1 MRRALLFTLVAFL
14 GLVAPAQA
22 APPTLGP
29 VSAHNIQ
36 GTSVLLK
43 GTVDPEGLA
52 TAYFFEYAK
61 AASFAGAI
69 KTPSAS
75 AGSGTDPHPAR
86 VAVSGL
92 SPSTTYFFRLVA
104 ANSSGTSTGSTV
116 SFTTSKG
123 FGFLPGTEGFSATV
137 WADGA
142 QAATQAAS
150 HPYQLDFAIG
160 LNEGGEFDGQSGL
173 PFPDGDLRELRL
185 ELPMG
190 LLLNPAVLEQ
200 CSAAAFNAPR
210 ISPLGDTRSGESCPG
225 ASQVGTVDVSSSL
238 GNGEPRRF
246 GLFSLD
252 PPPGVAAQLGF
263 APYGQQAVLDLRLRE
278 GQDGSYRVTLE
289 ADNFPQTFDVSALR
303 LSLWGTPWGA
313 SHDGERGNCL
323 NEAEPAFPWA
333 KCTVGEPL
341 VHPPRSFLTMP
352 AACSSQLAFTA
363 SASSWQQPALLTRT
377 ALNRTSA
384 GTAAPVSGCG
394 SVEFAPKPIA
404 FLTTEKASSGS
415 GYNFRL
421 TNDLTNLTEPVFRAP
436 ASARSVTVKLPEGTT
451 INPSMGAGLE
461 VCDPGSYAAESAF
474 NPQGSACP
482 NGAKI
487 GEFRVRS
494 PIVPDWLEGAVYLAK
509 PDNPTTGTPG
519 AENPFDALVAIY
531 LVAKLPG
538 RGVLVKLAGKIVPD
552 PATGSLTATFEGL
565 PQLPY
570 TDLNIDFR
578 AGQRAVLVSPPA
590 CGPAITS
597 VQMAPWSG
605 GANANA
611 TTASQITSG
620 IDAGPCPTPGAPPF
634 SPDAITGGI
643 NSNVNSYTPYF
654 VRLTRRDTEQEITSY
669 SLELPKGVTGK
680 LAGIPFCPD
689 AAIAAARLKQGQ
701 DEIADPSCPAASQ
714 VGRTLTGFG
723 VGSSLTY
730 TPGRIYLAGPYQGK
744 PLSLVTI
751 NAATVGPFD
760 LGTIVIRSAFAVD
773 ERTAQ
778 LEIDASAS
786 DPIPHIID
794 GIPVHLREVRVF
806 MDRPEFTHNPSSCE
820 AAKLISTLTGSG
832 ARFDDVSDDSSAT
845 VSRHFQLLNCLT
857 LDFRPKL
864 GMRLRGGSRR
874 GAHPSL
880 RATFA
885 ARGPQDSNLKRIE
898 VNMPR
903 QLFLAQNHIR
913 TVCTRVQFAANRCPG
928 GSVYGKAVAYTPLL
942 DEPLRGSV
950 YLRSSSNKLPDLV
963 TSLHSGAIRIV
974 LEGRIGP
981 SKAGGIQ
988 AFFDNLPDAP
998 IDRFVMTLAGGKRG
1012 LLVNSANICEAPPV
1026 ATISAL
1032 AQNNIGAKFSSKLRG
1047 QCGGKGKKKG
1057 KGKRRASRGAFASVR
1072 RDER

>member
-1 MRRALLFTLVAFL
+1 MRYAGAPIAALALLLLASPT
-14 GLVAPAQA
+14 QA
-22 APPTLGP
+22 APPTLGA

-36 GTSVLLK
+36 GTSALLK
-43 GTVDPEGLA
+43 GSVDPEGLP
-52 TAYFFEYAK
+52 TTYHFEYAK
-61 AASFAGAI
+61 VASFAGAL

-75 AGSGTDPHPAR
+75 AGSGSDPHPAR
-86 VAVSGL
+86 AAIASL
-92 SPSTTYFFRLVA
+92 TPNTTYFFRLIA
-104 ANSSGTSTGSTV
+104 SNSSGTATGTSS
-116 SFTTSKG
+116 SFGTSKG
-123 FGFLPGTEGFSATV
+123 FGFLPGVEGFAASV

-142 QAATQAAS
+142 ATTTQAAS
-150 HPYQLDFAIG
+150 HPYQLDFTIG
-160 LNEGGEFDGQSGL
+160 LNKGGSFEGQPGVA
-173 PFPDGDLRELRL
+173 FPDGDLRELRL
-185 ELPMG
+185 ELPPG

-200 CSAAAFNAPR
+200 CSAVAFNILR
-210 ISPLGDTRSGESCPG
+210 VSPFFESRSGESCPDK
-225 ASQVGTVDVSSSL
+225 SQVGTVDVSSSL
-238 GNGEPRRF
+238 GGGEPRRF
-246 GLFSLD
+246 GLFNLI

-263 APYGQQAVLDLRLRE
+263 APYGRHAVLDLRLRE
-278 GQDGSYRVTLE
+278 APDGSYRVTLE
-289 ADNFPQTFDVSALR
+289 ADNFPQSLDASALL
-303 LSLWGTPWGA
+303 LSLWGVPWGA

-323 NEAEPAFPWA
+323 NEDEPGFPWA
-333 KCTVGEPL
+333 KCSVGEPL
-341 VHPPRSFLTMP
+341 VHPPRSYLTMP
-352 AACSSQLAFTA
+352 VACSPDLAFTA
-363 SASSWQQPALLTRT
+363 TATSWQQPAQVTRT
-377 ALNRTSA
+377 ALNRNSV
-384 GTAAPVSGCG
+384 GQPAPVSSCAT
-394 SVEFAPKPIA
+394 VTFAPKPLA
-404 FLTTEKASSGS
+404 FLTTTKASSGS

-421 TNDLTNLTEPVFRAP
+421 TNDLENLTQPIFRAP
-436 ASARSVTVKLPEGTT
+436 ASARSISVALPPGTT
-451 INPSMGAGLE
+451 VNPSVGAGLG
-461 VCDPGSYAAESAF
+461 VCEPAQYAAESAF

-482 NGAKI
+482 NAAKI
-487 GEFRVRS
+487 GEFRVVTPVLGS
-494 PIVPDWLEGAVYLAK
+494 GEALQGAVYLAK
-509 PDNPTTGTPG
+509 PDDPTTGSPG
-519 AENPFDALVAIY
+519 QENPFDALVAIY
-531 LVAKLPG
+531 LVAKLPE
-538 RGVLVKLAGKIVPD
+538 RGVLVKLPGRIVPD
-552 PATGSLTATFEGL
+552 LRTGDLSAHFEGL

-570 TDLNIDFR
+570 TDLDIDFR

-620 IDAGPCPTPGAPPF
+620 IDAGPCPAGLPPF
-634 SPDAITGGI
+634 SPDAVTGGI

-689 AAIAAARLKQGQ
+689 AAIAAARVKQGQ
-701 DEIADPSCPAASQ
+701 DEIANPSCPAASQ

-723 VGSSLTY
+723 VGAALTY

-773 ERTAQ
+773 QRTAQ
-778 LEIDASAS
+778 LEIDAGSS
-786 DPIPHIID
+786 DPIPHILD
-794 GIPVHLREVRVF
+794 GIPVHLREIRVY

-832 ARFDDVSDDSSAT
+832 ARFDDQSDDSSAT
-845 VSRHFQLLNCLT
+845 ISRHFQLLNCLT

-874 GAHPSL
+874 GAHPAL

-913 TVCTRVQFAANRCPG
+913 TVCTRVQFAADRCPA
-928 GSVYGKAVAYTPLL
+928 GSVYGKAVAFTPLL

-963 TSLHSGAIRIV
+963 TSLRSGEIRIV

-988 AFFDNLPDAP
+988 AFFDELPDAP
-998 IDRFVMTLAGGKRG
+998 IDRFTMTLQGGKRG
-1012 LLVNSANICEAPPV
+1012 LLVNSANICEAPPL

-1047 QCGGKGKKKG
+1047 QCGGKGKKEKR
-1057 KGKRRASRGAFASVR
+1057 KAKRRGGR
-1072 RDER
+1072 